1 MLILQDVTA
10 VQFEPAQVQSGI
22 DIAVEGSLIKAVGAG
37 LAAQYPQ
44 AQVRPMHGRL
54 VMPGIVC
61 SHNHFYSGLARGI
74 MANIEPCPDFISTL
88 KNLWWRLDRALD
100 EESLYYSGLVCS
112 LEAIKSGCT
121 AVIDHHAS
129 PNFIGG
135 SLDTLRRGFLEAGLR
150 GITCYETT
158 HRNGGDAELKA
169 GVDENVAFA
178 RQIDAAKAKGDEP
191 YLVEAMIGAHAPF
204 TILAQGHGAA
214 ARSRAV
220 DGPRPA
226 HPRGR
231 GPLRRFPRPRC
242 LRPGPDRTP
251 GLAPARSTTRPWSP
265 MACTCRMPTSTSSMR
280 SDAFLVHNPRSNM
293 NNHVGYNGKLGA
305 YRNLAL
311 GTDGIGADMFEELK
325 FAFFKHRDA
334 GGPMWPDSFLR
345 FLWNGNRILER
356 NFGARFGRL
365 EAGCKADLTICDY
378 DCPTPLVAQNL
389 GGSSGL
395 RHGFECRRQ
404 RHGRRQAGLRASQLP
419 LRRGADLRRRAQGSG
434 RAVEAH
440 GRTGPRRRLSMS
452 AATLIRNGRIVTA
465 VDDYRRRHPGRGRP
479 HPGHRQ
485 DLARRPRHGGARRR
499 RPAGAARRG
508 GRAHAPRLGHAHRQ
522 HGRRLCRRHA
532 RRGLRRHHHGRRLLH
547 AAARRQP
554 DGRPRRLAPAPRQR
568 LRRRR
573 RAHDRAR
580 CRRRHAGRDEDPG
593 RARRHQQLQVLHG
606 LPWRAD
612 ARRRRPV
619 QCPARRRGAGCAL
632 LRARRER
639 AGHPAPGAR
648 PPWPRARPRRATTR

>member
-1 MLILQDVTA
+1 MLILQDATA

-37 LAAQYPQ
+37 LAAQFPQ
-44 AQVRPMHGRL
+44 AEVRPLHGQL

-100 EESLYYSGLVCS
+100 EESLYCSGLVCS

-135 SLDTLRRGFLEAGLR
+135 SLDTLRRGFLAAGLR
-150 GITCYETT
+150 GITCFETT
-158 HRNGGDAELKA
+158 QRNGGEAELKA

-204 TILAQGHGAA
+204 TIPRQGMELL
-214 ARSRAV
+214 REAV
-220 DGPRPA
+220 QTT
-226 HPRGR
+226 GR
-231 GPLRRFPRPRC
+231 GLHIHAAE
-242 LRPGPDRTP
+242 DRYDVSHGHDVHGQDLIERLASHQLVNDKTLVAH
-251 GLAPARSTTRPWSP
+251 GLYLSDADIEILNAH
-265 MACTCRMPTSTSSMR
+265 
-280 SDAFLVHNPRSNM
+280 DAFLVHNPRSNM

-334 GGPMWPDSFLR
+334 GGPLWPDSFLR

-378 DCPTPLVAQNL
+378 DCPTPLEAQNL
-389 GGSSGL
+389 AGHLAFGMGSS
-395 RHGFECRRQ
+395 
-404 RHGRRQAGLRASQLP
+404 
-419 LRRGADLRRRAQGSG
+419 
-434 RAVEAH
+434 
-440 GRTGPRRRLSMS
+440 
-452 AATLIRNGRIVTA
+452 A
-465 VDDYRRRHPGRGRP
+465 VDSVMVDGRLVYE
-479 HPGHRQ
+479 HRSFPF
-485 DLARRPRHGGARRR
+485 DV
-499 RPAGAARRG
+499 
-508 GRAHAPRLGHAHRQ
+508 APIY
-522 HGRRLCRRHA
+522 
-532 RRGLRRHHHGRRLLH
+532 
-547 AAARRQP
+547 AAARKAAAALWKRM
-554 DGRPRRLAPAPRQR
+554 DEL
-568 LRRRR
+568 
-573 RAHDRAR
+573 DR
-580 CRRRHAGRDEDPG
+580 GGD
-593 RARRHQQLQVLHG
+593 
-606 LPWRAD
+606 
-612 ARRRRPV
+612 
-619 QCPARRRGAGCAL
+619 CP
-632 LRARRER
+632 
-639 AGHPAPGAR
+639 
-648 PPWPRARPRRATTR
+648 